1 MIKCRIISVKR
12 FFDVAAGLKRR
23 SRSAYYF
30 DLDVTFYVFSVA
42 FGKFVESFLGNKYGC
57 AYRFCLFRIC
67 LLYTSDAA
75 DD

>member
-57 AYRFCLFRIC
+57 AYRFCLFRIGID
-67 LLYTSDAA
+67 SR
-75 DD
+75 